1 MSEITKKQT
10 RSGNSNSGAK
20 KVSLSFRIDDGVIEH
35 NNRDFIAKNVVRERI
50 PMNITYC
57 KENLADKYHEL
68 FDKAIEEYNTKQKR
82 ADRKIDDYLE
92 HISSSKQ
99 EKPFYEIVVQIGDKD
114 DCGIGKENGEAAKE
128 MLDEYM
134 REFEKRNPN
143 IKVFNAVMH
152 LDEATPHLHIDFV
165 PICHSPNRGV
175 PVRVSL
181 KGALKEQGL
190 VAQSLKNSEWQAW
203 ASSEKKALSEIL
215 LKRGFGM
222 QNKNVKHSHLD
233 VDEYKEYAQTIQKMN
248 EHINVLKQK
257 PNEELTKD
265 EMAAIKNQNDFLRSE
280 VQKRDEKIQILSKR
294 VGAKFVP
301 FDVYSQE
308 KIMFMC
314 AELDRIGVP
323 NIAES
328 NCVYVPEYAL
338 KTCGSIAAHYTPPKN
353 TGVRAEIA
361 LDIDRLIYSSENL
374 NNLLE
379 RLKSEL
385 GYEIKTD
392 AKYIA
397 VKSPK
402 AQRFVRLK
410 SLGDDYLPK
419 NLEKRIAEKEK
430 FPSAVTAKTKRAVE
444 NQSFVEQNF
453 YTTITQTIIEV
464 RTLRYKPSKT
474 NPKKIYSFDND
485 KDINFLSEQLLTMH
499 DLNLNSRDKIYEAA
513 EECSKNIS
521 EKTEKINQLNSE
533 IPTLRSDIA
542 QIKLL
547 FSDLKNSKD
556 SMAQMKISAA
566 REKADKYGVK
576 SEADIE
582 NLERRLKLIP
592 MYVQNLKAETTEEQL
607 KLARVKDLIN
617 AYEKIIEGNY
627 IDNMIAAQK
636 ELEQAQQK
644 QDKTL

>member
-1 MSEITKKQT
+1 MSETTNAQT
-10 RSGNSNSGAK
+10 SGKNSKSGGN
-20 KVSLSFRIDDGVIEH
+20 KVSLSFRIDAGVVEH
-35 NNRDFIAKNVVRERI
+35 NNREFVAKNVIRERI
-50 PMNITYC
+50 PLNITYK
-57 KENLADKYHEL
+57 KESLADKYHEL
-68 FDKAIEEYNTKQKR
+68 FDDAVKEYNSRMTR
-82 ADRKIDDYLE
+82 ADRKISDYLE
-92 HISSSKQ
+92 HISNSKQ

-114 DCGIGKENGEAAKE
+114 DCGIGKENAEAAKE

-143 IKVFNAVMH
+143 MKVFNAVMH

-165 PICHSPNRGV
+165 PICHSPNRGL

-181 KGALKEQGL
+181 KGSLKEQGL

-203 ASSEKKALSEIL
+203 ASSEKKALAEIL
-215 LKRGFGM
+215 KKRGFGQ
-222 QNKNVKHSHLD
+222 QNKNVKHSHMQ

-257 PNEELTKD
+257 PDGELTKD
-265 EMAAIKNQNDFLRSE
+265 EMAEIKNQNDFLRSE
-280 VQKRDEKIQILSKR
+280 IQKRDEKIQILSKR
-294 VGAKFVP
+294 IGAKFVP

-338 KTCGSIAAHYTPPKN
+338 KTCGSVASRYTPPKN

-374 NNLLE
+374 NDLLE
-379 RLKSEL
+379 KLKSEL
-385 GYEIKTD
+385 GYEIKSD

-397 VKSPK
+397 VKSPR

-410 SLGDDYLPK
+410 SLGDEYLPK

-430 FPSAVTAKTKRAVE
+430 FPNAVAAKSKRAAE
-444 NQSFVEQNF
+444 TQSVVEQNF
-453 YTTITQTIIEV
+453 YATITQTIIEV
-464 RTLRYKPSKT
+464 RTLHYKPSKT
-474 NPKKIYSFDND
+474 NPKKVYSFDND
-485 KDINFLSEQLLTMH
+485 KDINFLSEQLLTMSEF
-499 DLNLNSRDKIYEAA
+499 NLTSPESIYEAA
-513 EECSKNIS
+513 EDFAKNIA
-521 EKTEKINQLNSE
+521 EKTEKVNQLNAE
-533 IPTLRSDIA
+533 IPTLKSDIA

-547 FSDLKNSKD
+547 FSDLRYSKD
-556 SMAQMKISAA
+556 TMAQMKIAA
-566 REKADKYGVK
+566 AQEKADKYGVK
-576 SEADIE
+576 TEDDIE

-592 MYVQNLKAETTEEQL
+592 MYIQNLKSETIEEQL
-607 KLARVKDLIN
+607 KLARVKDLIEV
-617 AYEKIIEGNY
+617 YEKIIEGNY

-636 ELEQAQQK
+636 ERERQEQQ
-644 QDKTL
+644 QDKKV

>member
-1 MSEITKKQT
+1 MSEKNRTQT
-10 RSGNSNSGAK
+10 YNGSSGTGAK

-35 NNRDFIAKNVVRERI
+35 NNRDFIAKNVNRDKI
-50 PMNITYC
+50 SDNITYK
-57 KENLADKYHEL
+57 KESLADKYHEL
-68 FDKAIEEYNTKQKR
+68 FDKAVEEYNAKKTR
-82 ADRKIDDYLE
+82 ADRKISDYLE
-92 HISSSKQ
+92 HISKSKQ
-99 EKPFYEIVVQIGDKD
+99 EKLFYEIVVQIGDRD
-114 DCGIGKENGEAAKE
+114 DCGIGKENSEAAKK

-143 IKVFNAVMH
+143 MKVFNAVMH

-165 PICHSPNRGV
+165 PICHSPNRGL

-203 ASSEKKALSEIL
+203 ASSEKKALAEIL
-215 LKRGFGM
+215 KVHGFGQ
-222 QNKNVKHSHLD
+222 QNKNVKHSHME

-248 EHINVLKQK
+248 EHINDLKKK
-257 PNEELTKD
+257 PVDELTKD
-265 EMAAIKNQNDFLRSE
+265 EMAEIKNQNDFLRSE
-280 VQKRDEKIQILSKR
+280 IQKRDEKIQIFGKR
-294 VGAKFVP
+294 LGAKFVP

-314 AELDRIGVP
+314 AELDRIGIP

-338 KTCGSIAAHYTPPKN
+338 KTCAAVAARYTPPKN
-353 TGVRAEIA
+353 VGIRAEIA

-374 NNLLE
+374 DDLLDK
-379 RLKSEL
+379 LKTEL
-385 GYEIKTD
+385 GYEIKSD

-410 SLGDDYLPK
+410 SLGDEYLPK

-430 FPSAVTAKTKRAVE
+430 FPKAVAAKSKNAAE
-444 NQSFVEQNF
+444 VEQNF
-453 YTTITQTIIEV
+453 YATITQTIIEV
-464 RTLRYKPSKT
+464 RTLRYKPRKT
-474 NPKKIYSFDND
+474 NPKKIYSLDND

-513 EECSKNIS
+513 EEFAKNIS
-521 EKTEKINQLNSE
+521 EKNEKVNQLNAE
-533 IPTLRSDIA
+533 VPTLKSDIA

-556 SMAQMKISAA
+556 TMAQMKISAA

-576 SEADIE
+576 SEEDIE

-592 MYVQNLKAETTEEQL
+592 MYVQNLKAEMTEEQL
-607 KLARVKDLIN
+607 KLARVKDLIS
-617 AYEKIIEGNY
+617 AYEEIVEGNY
-627 IDNMIAAQK
+627 IDNLIAAQK
-636 ELEQAQQK
+636 ERERQEQN
-644 QDKTL
+644 QDKKV

>member
-1 MSEITKKQT
+1 MSEVNK
-10 RSGNSNSGAK
+10 SNRK
-20 KVSLSFRIDDGVIEH
+20 KVSLSFRIDAGVVEH
-35 NNRDFIAKNVVRERI
+35 NNRDFIAKNVIRERI
-50 PMNITYC
+50 PLNVTYK
-57 KENLADKYHEL
+57 KENLEDKYHEL
-68 FDKAIEEYNTKQKR
+68 FDEAVKEYNSRMTR
-82 ADRKIDDYLE
+82 SDRKISDYLE
-92 HISSSKQ
+92 HISKSKQ

-114 DCGIGKENGEAAKE
+114 DCGIGKENGEAAKK

-143 IKVFNAVMH
+143 MKVFNAVMH

-165 PICHSPNRGV
+165 PICHSPNRGL

-181 KGALKEQGL
+181 KGALKEQGI
-190 VAQSLKNSEWQAW
+190 VAQNLRNSEWQAW
-203 ASSEKKALSEIL
+203 ASSEKKNLAEIL
-215 LKRGFGM
+215 KKRGFGQ
-222 QNKNVKHSHLD
+222 QNKNVKHSHMQ

-257 PNEELTKD
+257 PDGELTKD
-265 EMAAIKNQNDFLRSE
+265 EMAEIKNQNDFLRSE
-280 VQKRDEKIQILSKR
+280 IRKRDDKIQILSKR

-314 AELDRIGVP
+314 TELDRIGVP

-338 KTCGSIAAHYTPPKN
+338 KTCGSVASRYTPPKS

-374 NNLLE
+374 NDLLAK
-379 RLKSEL
+379 LKSEL
-385 GYEIKTD
+385 GYEIKSD

-410 SLGDDYLPK
+410 SLGNEYLPK

-430 FPSAVTAKTKRAVE
+430 FPNAVAARSKRAAE
-444 NQSFVEQNF
+444 AQHKVEQDF

-464 RTLRYKPSKT
+464 RTLRYKPGKT
-474 NPKKIYSFDND
+474 NPKKVYSFDND

-499 DLNLNSRDKIYEAA
+499 DLNLNSRDDIYEAA
-513 EECSKNIS
+513 EECAKNIS

-533 IPTLRSDIA
+533 IPTLKSDIA

-556 SMAQMKISAA
+556 TMARMKITAA
-566 REKADKYGVK
+566 QEKADKYGVK
-576 SEADIE
+576 SEGDIE

-592 MYVQNLKAETTEEQL
+592 MYIQNLKSETTDEQL
-607 KLARVKDLIN
+607 KLARVKDLIEV
-617 AYEKIIEGNY
+617 YEKIIEGNY

-636 ELEQAQQK
+636 ERERQEQQ
-644 QDKTL
+644 QDKKV

>member
-1 MSEITKKQT
+1 MSEVNK
-10 RSGNSNSGAK
+10 SNRK
-20 KVSLSFRIDDGVIEH
+20 KVSLSFRIDAGVVEH
-35 NNRDFIAKNVVRERI
+35 NNRDFIAKNVIRERI
-50 PMNITYC
+50 PLNVTYK
-57 KENLADKYHEL
+57 KENLEDKYHEL
-68 FDKAIEEYNTKQKR
+68 FDEAVKKYNSRMTR
-82 ADRKIDDYLE
+82 SDRKISDYLE
-92 HISSSKQ
+92 HISKSKQ

-143 IKVFNAVMH
+143 MKVFNAVMH

-165 PICHSPNRGV
+165 PICHSPNRGL

-181 KGALKEQGL
+181 KGALKEQGI
-190 VAQSLKNSEWQAW
+190 VAQNLRNSEWQAW
-203 ASSEKKALSEIL
+203 ASSEKKNLAEIL
-215 LKRGFGM
+215 KKRGFGQ
-222 QNKNVKHSHLD
+222 QNKNVKHSHMQ

-257 PNEELTKD
+257 PDGELTKD
-265 EMAAIKNQNDFLRSE
+265 EMAEIKNQNDFLRSE
-280 VQKRDEKIQILSKR
+280 IRKRDDKIQILSKR

-314 AELDRIGVP
+314 TELDRIGVP

-338 KTCGSIAAHYTPPKN
+338 KTCGSVASRYTPPKS

-374 NNLLE
+374 NDLLAK
-379 RLKSEL
+379 LKSEL
-385 GYEIKTD
+385 GYEIKSD

-410 SLGDDYLPK
+410 SLGDEYLPK
-419 NLEKRIAEKEK
+419 NLEKRITEKEK
-430 FPSAVTAKTKRAVE
+430 FPNAVAAKSKRAAE
-444 NQSFVEQNF
+444 AQHKVEQDF

-464 RTLRYKPSKT
+464 RTLRYKPGKT
-474 NPKKIYSFDND
+474 NPKKVYSFDND

-499 DLNLNSRDKIYEAA
+499 DLNLNSRDDIYEAA
-513 EECSKNIS
+513 EECAKNIS

-533 IPTLRSDIA
+533 IPTLKSDIA

-547 FSDLKNSKD
+547 FSNLKNSKD
-556 SMAQMKISAA
+556 TMARMKITAA
-566 REKADKYGVK
+566 QEKADKYGVK
-576 SEADIE
+576 SEGDIE

-592 MYVQNLKAETTEEQL
+592 MYIQNLKSETTDEQL
-607 KLARVKDLIN
+607 KLARVKDLIEV
-617 AYEKIIEGNY
+617 YEKIIEGNY

-636 ELEQAQQK
+636 ERERQEQQ
-644 QDKTL
+644 QDKKV